1 MYLKPHI
8 WLLRSFIL
16 TKKEDKEGK
25 LNKEEGPEEL
35 NTANGVNSEEEG
47 LVENSEEEL
56 EQSPEDQIKDL
67 EDQLLRAKAEVQNV
81 RRIAA
86 QEVTRARLY
95 GVESLAKEFL
105 SVGDNIERAIASCE
119 EDQDTSN
126 IQEGLELTMKAY
138 ESSLKASGIESIDC
152 EGQSF
157 DPEKH
162 EALSVIEDDSLESN
176 SIIEVIQKG
185 YSILDR
191 TLRPSKVIVSKKS
204 EEK

>member
-1 MYLKPHI
+1 M
-8 WLLRSFIL
+8 
-16 TKKEDKEGK
+16 TKKEDKEEQ
-25 LNKEEGPEEL
+25 LDIENVAEDLES
-35 NTANGVNSEEEG
+35 ANGIDSEEK
-47 LVENSEEEL
+47 NSSDITEKDEQKL
-56 EQSPEDQIKDL
+56 EDKIKEL

-95 GVESLAKEFL
+95 GIESLAKEFL
-105 SVGDNIERAIASCE
+105 AVGDNIERAITSCE
-119 EDQDTSN
+119 GEEDTSN
-126 IQEGLELTMKAY
+126 IKEGLELTLKAY
-138 ESSLKASGIESIDC
+138 ESSLKASGIETIDC
-152 EGQSF
+152 VDQSF

-162 EALSVIEDDSLESN
+162 EALSVLEDDDLEPN
-176 SIIEVIQKG
+176 SIIEEIQKG

>member
-1 MYLKPHI
+1 M
-8 WLLRSFIL
+8 
-16 TKKEDKEGK
+16 TKKEDKEEK
-25 LNKEEGPEEL
+25 LNKEEGSEEL
-35 NTANGVNSEEEG
+35 DAPNGIDSEEEG
-47 LVENSEEEL
+47 LAENSDDEL
-56 EQSPEDQIKDL
+56 EQSPEVQIKAL
-67 EDQLLRAKAEVQNV
+67 EDQFLRAKAEVQNV

-86 QEVTRARLY
+86 QEVTKARLF
-95 GVESLAKEFL
+95 GIESLAKEFL

-126 IQEGLELTMKAY
+126 IQEGLILTMKAY
-138 ESSLKASGIESIDC
+138 ESSLKASGIEPIEC

-162 EALSVIEDDSLESN
+162 EALSVIEDSSLEPN

-204 EEK
+204 EEN

>member
-1 MYLKPHI
+1 M
-8 WLLRSFIL
+8 
-16 TKKEDKEGK
+16 TKKEDKEEK
-25 LNKEEGPEEL
+25 LNKEEGSEEL
-35 NTANGVNSEEEG
+35 NASNGINSEEEG
-47 LVENSEEEL
+47 LGENSDDEL
-56 EQSPEDQIKDL
+56 EQIPEDQIKDL

-86 QEVTRARLY
+86 QEVTKARLF

-126 IQEGLELTMKAY
+126 IQEGLILTMKAY
-138 ESSLKASGIESIDC
+138 ESSLKASGIEPIEC

-162 EALSVIEDDSLESN
+162 EALSVIEDNSLEPN

-204 EEK
+204 EEN

>member
-1 MYLKPHI
+1 M
-8 WLLRSFIL
+8 
-16 TKKEDKEGK
+16 TKKEDKEEK

-35 NTANGVNSEEEG
+35 NTANGINSEEEG

-67 EDQLLRAKAEVQNV
+67 NDQLLRAKAEVQNV

-119 EDQDTSN
+119 ENQDTSN
-126 IQEGLELTMKAY
+126 IKEGLELTMKAY

>member
-1 MYLKPHI
+1 M
-8 WLLRSFIL
+8 
-16 TKKEDKEGK
+16 TKKEDR
-25 LNKEEGPEEL
+25 EEQLDIENVSEDL
-35 NTANGVNSEEEG
+35 ESANGINSEEK
-47 LVENSEEEL
+47 NSSEITEED
-56 EQSPEDQIKDL
+56 EQKPEDKIKEL

-95 GVESLAKEFL
+95 GIESLAKEFL
-105 SVGDNIERAIASCE
+105 AVGDNIERAITSCE
-119 EDQDTSN
+119 GEEDLSN
-126 IQEGLELTMKAY
+126 IKEGLELTLKAY
-138 ESSLKASGIESIDC
+138 ESSLKSSGIEPIDC
-152 EGQSF
+152 TGQSF

-162 EALSVIEDDSLESN
+162 EALSVLEDDDLEAN

>member
-1 MYLKPHI
+1 M
-8 WLLRSFIL
+8 
-16 TKKEDKEGK
+16 TKKEDKEEK
-25 LNKEEGPEEL
+25 LNKEEGSEEL
-35 NTANGVNSEEEG
+35 NASNGINSEEEG
-47 LVENSEEEL
+47 LDENSDDEL

-86 QEVTRARLY
+86 QEVTKARLF

-126 IQEGLELTMKAY
+126 IQEGLTLTMKAY
-138 ESSLKASGIESIDC
+138 ESSLKASGIEPIEC

-162 EALSVIEDDSLESN
+162 EALSVIEDNSLEPN

-204 EEK
+204 EEN

>member
-1 MYLKPHI
+1 M
-8 WLLRSFIL
+8 
-16 TKKEDKEGK
+16 TKKEDKEEQ
-25 LNKEEGPEEL
+25 LDIENFAEDLES
-35 NTANGVNSEEEG
+35 ANGIDSEEK
-47 LVENSEEEL
+47 NSSEITEKD
-56 EQSPEDQIKDL
+56 EQKPEDKIKEL

-95 GVESLAKEFL
+95 GIESLAKEFL
-105 SVGDNIERAIASCE
+105 AVGDNIERAITSCE
-119 EDQDTSN
+119 GEEDTSN
-126 IQEGLELTMKAY
+126 IKEGLELTLKAY
-138 ESSLKASGIESIDC
+138 ESSLKASGIEPIDC
-152 EGQSF
+152 ADQSF

-162 EALSVIEDDSLESN
+162 EALSVIEDDDLEPN
-176 SIIEVIQKG
+176 SIIEEIQKG

>member
-1 MYLKPHI
+1 MI
-8 WLLRSFIL
+8 
-16 TKKEDKEGK
+16 KKEDKEEK

-35 NTANGVNSEEEG
+35 NTANGINSEEEG

-86 QEVTRARLY
+86 QEVTKARLF

-105 SVGDNIERAIASCE
+105 SVGDNIERAIVSCE
-119 EDQDTSN
+119 EGEETTN
-126 IQEGLELTMKAY
+126 IKEGLELTMKAY
-138 ESSLKASGIESIDC
+138 ESSLKSSGIEPIECD
-152 EGQSF
+152 GQSF

-162 EALSVIEDDSLESN
+162 EALSMIEDDSLEPN

-191 TLRPSKVIVSKKS
+191 TLRPSKVIVSKQSK
-204 EEK
+204 EK

>member
-1 MYLKPHI
+1 M
-8 WLLRSFIL
+8 
-16 TKKEDKEGK
+16 TKKEDKEEK
-25 LNKEEGPEEL
+25 LTKEEGSEEL
-35 NTANGVNSEEEG
+35 NASNGINSEEEG
-47 LVENSEEEL
+47 LDENSDDEL

-86 QEVTRARLY
+86 QEVTKARLF

-126 IQEGLELTMKAY
+126 IQEGLTLTMKAY
-138 ESSLKASGIESIDC
+138 ESSLKASGIEPIEC

-162 EALSVIEDDSLESN
+162 EALSVIEDNSLEPN

-204 EEK
+204 EEN

>member
-1 MYLKPHI
+1 
-8 WLLRSFIL
+8 L
-16 TKKEDKEGK
+16 TKKEK
-25 LNKEEGPEEL
+25 KEEKPNNGEVSEEL
-35 NTANGVNSEEEG
+35 DSGNSINSEEEF
-47 LVENSEEEL
+47 L
-56 EQSPEDQIKDL
+56 EASDEQAEKSPEDLIKDL

-95 GVESLAKEFL
+95 GIESLAKEFL
-105 SVGDNIERAIASCE
+105 SVGDNIERAVVSCE
-119 EDQDTSN
+119 EGEEITN
-126 IQEGLELTMKAY
+126 IREGLELTMKAY
-138 ESSLKASGIESIDC
+138 ESSLKSSGIEPIECD
-152 EGQSF
+152 GQSF

-162 EALSVIEDDSLESN
+162 EALSMIEDDSLEPN

-191 TLRPSKVIVSKKS
+191 TLRPSKVIVSKQP

>member
-1 MYLKPHI
+1 M
-8 WLLRSFIL
+8 
-16 TKKEDKEGK
+16 TKKEDKEEK
-25 LNKEEGPEEL
+25 LNKEEGSEEL
-35 NTANGVNSEEEG
+35 NASNGINSEEEG
-47 LVENSEEEL
+47 LGENSDDEL

-86 QEVTRARLY
+86 QEVTKARLF
-95 GVESLAKEFL
+95 GIESLAKEFL

-126 IQEGLELTMKAY
+126 IQEGLTLTMKAY
-138 ESSLKASGIESIDC
+138 ESSLKASGIEPIEC

-162 EALSVIEDDSLESN
+162 EALSVIEDNSLEPN

-204 EEK
+204 EEN

>member
-1 MYLKPHI
+1 M
-8 WLLRSFIL
+8 S
-16 TKKEDKEGK
+16 KKEEKEEK
-25 LNKEEGPEEL
+25 SNKEETSEEL
-35 NTANGVNSEEEG
+35 NTPNGFNSEVEA
-47 LVENSEEEL
+47 LVENSDEEL
-56 EQSPEDQIKDL
+56 ELSPEDVIKDL

-86 QEVTRARLY
+86 QEVTKARLF
-95 GVESLAKEFL
+95 GIESLAKEFL
-105 SVGDNIERAIASCE
+105 SVGDNIERAISSCE
-119 EDQDTSN
+119 EDEETSN
-126 IQEGLELTMKAY
+126 IKEGLELTMKAY
-138 ESSLKASGIESIDC
+138 ESSLKSSGIEPIDC

-162 EALSVIEDDSLESN
+162 EALSVIEDDSLEPN
-176 SIIEVIQKG
+176 SIIEVVQKG

>member
-1 MYLKPHI
+1 M
-8 WLLRSFIL
+8 
-16 TKKEDKEGK
+16 TKKEDR
-25 LNKEEGPEEL
+25 EEQLDIENVSEDL
-35 NTANGVNSEEEG
+35 ESANGIDSEEK
-47 LVENSEEEL
+47 NSSEITEED
-56 EQSPEDQIKDL
+56 EQKPEDKIKEL

-95 GVESLAKEFL
+95 GIESLAKEFL
-105 SVGDNIERAIASCE
+105 AVGDNIERAITSCE
-119 EDQDTSN
+119 GEEDISN
-126 IQEGLELTMKAY
+126 IKEGLELTLKAY
-138 ESSLKASGIESIDC
+138 ESSLKASGIEPIDC
-152 EGQSF
+152 VDQSF

-162 EALSVIEDDSLESN
+162 EALSVIEDDDLEPN
-176 SIIEVIQKG
+176 SIIEEIQKG

>member
-1 MYLKPHI
+1 M
-8 WLLRSFIL
+8 
-16 TKKEDKEGK
+16 TKKEDKEEQ
-25 LNKEEGPEEL
+25 LDIENVSEDLES
-35 NTANGVNSEEEG
+35 ANDIDSEEKDS
-47 LVENSEEEL
+47 SEITEKD
-56 EQSPEDQIKDL
+56 EQKPEDKIKEL

-95 GVESLAKEFL
+95 GIESLAKEFL
-105 SVGDNIERAIASCE
+105 AVGDNIERAITSCE
-119 EDQDTSN
+119 GEEDTSN
-126 IQEGLELTMKAY
+126 IKEGLELTLKAS
-138 ESSLKASGIESIDC
+138 ESSLKASGIEPIDC
-152 EGQSF
+152 VDQYF

-162 EALSVIEDDSLESN
+162 EALSVLEDDDLEPN
-176 SIIEVIQKG
+176 SIIEEIQKG

>member
-1 MYLKPHI
+1 M
-8 WLLRSFIL
+8 
-16 TKKEDKEGK
+16 TKKEDKEEQLDIEK
-25 LNKEEGPEEL
+25 VSEDLES
-35 NTANGVNSEEEG
+35 ANGIDSEEK
-47 LVENSEEEL
+47 NSSEIREKD
-56 EQSPEDQIKDL
+56 EQKPEDKIKEL

-95 GVESLAKEFL
+95 GIESLAKEFL
-105 SVGDNIERAIASCE
+105 AVGDNIERAITSCE
-119 EDQDTSN
+119 GEEDTSN
-126 IQEGLELTMKAY
+126 IKEGLELTLKAY
-138 ESSLKASGIESIDC
+138 ESSLKASGIEPIDC
-152 EGQSF
+152 VDQSF

-162 EALSVIEDDSLESN
+162 EALSVIEDDDLEPN
-176 SIIEVIQKG
+176 SIIEEIQKG

>member
-1 MYLKPHI
+1 
-8 WLLRSFIL
+8 L
-16 TKKEDKEGK
+16 TKKEDKEEK

-35 NTANGVNSEEEG
+35 NASNGINSEEEVLG
-47 LVENSEEEL
+47 ENSDDEL
-56 EQSPEDQIKDL
+56 EQSPEDLIKDL

-86 QEVTRARLY
+86 QEVTKARLF
-95 GVESLAKEFL
+95 GIESLAKEFL

-126 IQEGLELTMKAY
+126 IQEGLILTMKAY
-138 ESSLKASGIESIDC
+138 ESSLKASGIEPIEC

-162 EALSVIEDDSLESN
+162 EALSVIEDNSLEPN

-204 EEK
+204 EEN

>member
-1 MYLKPHI
+1 M
-8 WLLRSFIL
+8 
-16 TKKEDKEGK
+16 TKKEDKEEQ
-25 LNKEEGPEEL
+25 LDIENVSEDLES
-35 NTANGVNSEEEG
+35 ANGIDSEEKDS
-47 LVENSEEEL
+47 SEITEKD
-56 EQSPEDQIKDL
+56 EQKPEDKIKEL

-95 GVESLAKEFL
+95 GIESLAIEFL
-105 SVGDNIERAIASCE
+105 AVGDNIERAITSCE
-119 EDQDTSN
+119 GEEDTSN
-126 IQEGLELTMKAY
+126 IKEGLELTLKAY
-138 ESSLKASGIESIDC
+138 ESSLKASGIEPIDC
-152 EGQSF
+152 VDQSF

-162 EALSVIEDDSLESN
+162 EALSVIEDDDLEPN
-176 SIIEVIQKG
+176 SIIEEIQKG

>member
-1 MYLKPHI
+1 M
-8 WLLRSFIL
+8 
-16 TKKEDKEGK
+16 TKKEDR
-25 LNKEEGPEEL
+25 EEQLDIENVSEDL
-35 NTANGVNSEEEG
+35 ESANGIDSEEK
-47 LVENSEEEL
+47 NSSEITEED
-56 EQSPEDQIKDL
+56 EQKPEDKIKEL

-95 GVESLAKEFL
+95 GIESLAKEFL
-105 SVGDNIERAIASCE
+105 AVGDNIERAITSCE
-119 EDQDTSN
+119 GEEDTSN
-126 IQEGLELTMKAY
+126 IKEGLELTLKAY
-138 ESSLKASGIESIDC
+138 ESSLKASVIEPIDC
-152 EGQSF
+152 VDQSF

-162 EALSVIEDDSLESN
+162 EALSVIEDDDLEPN
-176 SIIEVIQKG
+176 SIIEEIQKG

>member
-16 TKKEDKEGK
+16 TKNEDKEEK

-35 NTANGVNSEEEG
+35 NNTNGINSE
-47 LVENSEEEL
+47 EEEL

-119 EDQDTSN
+119 EDQDMSS
-126 IQEGLELTMKAY
+126 IKEGLELTMKAY

-152 EGQSF
+152 DGQSF

-162 EALSVIEDDSLESN
+162 EALSVIEDDGLESN

>member
-16 TKKEDKEGK
+16 TKKEDKEEK

-35 NTANGVNSEEEG
+35 NAANGINSEEEG

-86 QEVTRARLY
+86 QEVTKARLY

-126 IQEGLELTMKAY
+126 IKEGLELTMKAY

-162 EALSVIEDDSLESN
+162 EALSVVEDDSLESN
-176 SIIEVIQKG
+176 SIIQVIQKG